1 MALSVGANTVDEFV
15 DEFGDKYADSWPE
28 TVTRSEAIREVKL
41 HHVPVQGFLDELGD
55 REHYKSRAVL
65 IWLGY

>member
-1 MALSVGANTVDEFV
+1 MALNVGANTV